1 MANLQLP
8 VASKQVPTAL
18 VLAAL
23 FLVAFIPRAL
33 YLDAYVA
40 PDEGK
45 WIYRSAHFLQA
56 ILTGDLAQTTS
67 IAATPEVEVL
77 APAVPTMW
85 SGAVGLVAKYWVEG
99 AYRQASLPEYL
110 LAAIPGD
117 TEKIPLDFYPW
128 TRWPTVLLTSLTI
141 PIFYWLLARLADR
154 RVAGLAAFL
163 LALDPFFIGLSRL
176 IHHDALV
183 TVFIAL
189 SLLALLVYGQDRSQR
204 RWLILSGL
212 AGGLA
217 LLTKPTALYLAI
229 FVCLFLLWESRKRP
243 NARNLASPSIV
254 SVGRGF
260 IPAMLWWGLT
270 ALLAFSL
277 CWPALWAAP
286 LETLTALL
294 DRAATAA
301 AGQNDYAL
309 IPAAG
314 APLPELGFLFY
325 PVNWLFK
332 ATLPALAGLLAL
344 LIVWRRNQ
352 PAEAILAGQ
361 TAWTINWLALFI
373 LLFLALLIPADTR
386 DVRYFLPAVPALY
399 ALAAT
404 GLVAVAASGLV
415 RYWIGGVCLIIQ
427 LALVIIYYP
436 YYVDYLNPAAGG
448 PWLAPRLVKIGSGE
462 GLDQMGRYLSQKP
475 NAADLTVS
483 TSFWESFVPFFPGRY
498 TKPHYAEEA
507 DYILIYLRQIQNRNP
522 FPEYWSYFSARK
534 PEYKV
539 TLVGLDYAWLYP
551 GPQLR
556 VVRKADFGHGLML
569 QGYRLVQWAAEPGQP
584 ADLTLVWAGVTA
596 ELAGQTATVEL
607 TDETG
612 QLWAKNSGP
621 VLSPAG
627 PSKVEGH
634 YLLEIPVDAPR
645 GNYRLRVSVQAVSHD
660 VGSIPVR
667 QLEPP
672 AVQLPA
678 VINFGNLMIFG
689 GADISHFGTVTPDQP
704 LKIKLVWQANQP
716 MSRSYTTFVHVVDA
730 DGQMWGQVDR
740 IPGDDAWPTN
750 TWDKGEWIIDIFHL
764 TLNPDT
770 PPGDYTLLVGVYD
783 SQTLERLPVTAQD
796 DDQTVVEITQI
807 TVSVD

>member
-1 MANLQLP
+1 MANLQLTA
-8 VASKQVPTAL
+8 ASKQIPTAL

-56 ILTGDLAQTTS
+56 ILAGDLAQTTS

-85 SGAVGLVAKYWVEG
+85 SGAMGLVAKYWVGG
-99 AYRQASLPEYL
+99 AYRQASLAEY

-141 PIFYWLLARLADR
+141 PIFYWLLARLVDW
-154 RVAGLAAFL
+154 RVAGLAAVL

-189 SLLALLVYGQDRSQR
+189 SLVALLVYGQDRSR
-204 RWLILSGL
+204 RLWLILSGL

-229 FVCLFLLWESRKRP
+229 FVFLFLLWESCKRP
-243 NARNLASPSIV
+243 NARNPASPSV
-254 SVGRGF
+254 LRGF
-260 IPAMLWWGLT
+260 IPVMLLWGLT
-270 ALLAFSL
+270 ALLAFIL
-277 CWPALWAAP
+277 FWPALWVAP

-309 IPAAG
+309 LPA
-314 APLPELGFLFY
+314 PDSPIPELGFLFY

-332 ATLPALAGLLAL
+332 ATLPALVGLLAL
-344 LIVWRRNQ
+344 LIVRRRNQ
-352 PAEAILAGQ
+352 PADATLAGQ
-361 TAWTINWLALFI
+361 TAWAINWLAVFV
-373 LLFLALLIPADTR
+373 LLFLVLLIPADTR
-386 DVRYFLPAVPALY
+386 DVRYFLPATPALY
-399 ALAAT
+399 VLAAAGLWT
-404 GLVAVAASGLV
+404 VLARLPRGRYWAGSALVA
-415 RYWIGGVCLIIQ
+415 IQ
-427 LALVIIYYP
+427 LLLVIIYYP
-436 YYVDYLNPAAGG
+436 YYVNYWNPAAGG
-448 PWLAPRLVKIGSGE
+448 PWLARRLVKIGSGE

-498 TKPHYAEEA
+498 TKPHYDEEA
-507 DYILIYLRQIQNRNP
+507 DYLLIYLRQIQNRNP

-539 TLVGLDYAWLYP
+539 ALVGLDYAWLYP

-556 VVRKADFGHGLML
+556 VVRGADFGDGLAL
-569 QGYRLVQWAAEPGQP
+569 QGYRLGQWAAEPGQP

-607 TDETG
+607 IDETG

-634 YLLEIPVDAPR
+634 YRLAIPVDAPR
-645 GNYRLRVSVQAVSHD
+645 GNYHLRVSVQAVSHE

-672 AVQLPA
+672 AVQVPA
-678 VINFGNLMIFG
+678 AVNFGNQIIFS
-689 GADISHFGTVTPDQP
+689 GADISHFNTVTPDQP

-730 DGQMWGQVDR
+730 GGQIWGQADR
-740 IPGDDAWPTN
+740 IPGDGAWPTN
-750 TWDKGEWIIDIFHL
+750 SWDKGEWIIDPFQL

-770 PPGDYTLLVGVYD
+770 PPGNYILLVGVYD
-783 SQTLERLPVTAQD
+783 SETLERLPVIAQD